1 MRLFVL
7 LLGIGFSSGL
17 RTFTAPAAVAWAAR
31 LGKLTLYGSPFS
43 FVGST
48 AAVVVLTLLALFEYG
63 YDLSPKARRRTEP
76 GSLIARIISGG
87 LCGACVFVSAGQSSA
102 SQSWIAGVLFG
113 GIGAVIGA
121 FAGYHAR
128 KRLGEGLKVKD
139 AMIAIPEDLVAIGL
153 AYLFVVP

>member
-1 MRLFVL
+1 MRFFL
-7 LLGIGFSSGL
+7 LALGIGISSGL

-43 FVGST
+43 FMGST

-63 YDLSPKARRRTEP
+63 YDLSAKARKRTEP

-87 LCGACVFVSAGQSSA
+87 LCGACVFASAGQSSA
-102 SQSWIAGVLFG
+102 SQSWIAGALCG
-113 GIGAVIGA
+113 GIGAVIGG

-128 KRLGEGLKVKD
+128 KRLVQSLKVKD

-153 AYLFVVP
+153 AYLVVVS